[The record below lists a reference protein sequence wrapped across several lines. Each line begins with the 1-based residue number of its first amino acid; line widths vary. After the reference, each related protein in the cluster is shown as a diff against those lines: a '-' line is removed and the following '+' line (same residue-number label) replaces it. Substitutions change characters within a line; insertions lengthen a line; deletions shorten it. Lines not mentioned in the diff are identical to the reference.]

1 MNAAVGSF
9 VIKEV
14 NICSIVTAFYDF
26 CTLKSLKSSCPAP
39 RLAALVRHRGMDILG
54 LSPSI
59 IVKAVNCIK
68 KKKVCVMIMCIY
80 YLQENHIIVD

>member
-68 KKKVCVMIMCIY
+68 KKKSVCNDNVHLLSPRKSHYC
-80 YLQENHIIVD
+80 